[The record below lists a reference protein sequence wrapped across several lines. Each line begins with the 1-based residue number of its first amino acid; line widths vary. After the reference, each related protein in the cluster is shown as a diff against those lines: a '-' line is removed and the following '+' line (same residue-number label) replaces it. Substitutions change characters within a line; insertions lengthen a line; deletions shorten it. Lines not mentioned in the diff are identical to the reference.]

1 MVQESL
7 PLHTGGRCLCVA
19 CVDINEAALSH
30 AMMNP
35 LSVSTPT
42 EWLTAPMTN
51 IHEAFCMLEPPTA

>member
-42 EWLTAPMTN
+42 EAELQKTDGSP
-51 IHEAFCMLEPPTA
+51 HQ